1 MKTTLVIMAA
11 GIGSRFGGGIKQL
24 APVGLNGEIIMDY
37 SIHDAIE
44 AGFNKIVFIIRKDI
58 KDAFKEA
65 IGDRIEKI
73 CKDLD
78 VEIAYAYQ
86 ELNELPEGV
95 ELPAG
100 RTKPWGTGQAVLA
113 CKEVLHEPFAV
124 INADDYYGKEA
135 FVKLHDFLVGYT
147 PEKANQFCMAGFIL
161 KNTLSENGAVTRGI
175 CETNEEGYLT
185 AVHETSNI
193 VKTSEGAAVDNDG
206 QLTSINAESYASMN
220 MWGLTPE
227 FMQILE
233 DGFKEFLPYTK
244 GLYNATEISLNAE
257 RCRTYKIRQEQVR
270 LLKETLSEENLWQAV
285 IAFQEYPFKTAT
297 GLPFRYKLKVG
308 KNGEYNRELLIDRR
322 EKSKSLAWS
331 SVVLAFENS
340 KRISEEVKKPKALGD
355 IRGVSYIYP
364 ILWRFGLI
372 RVPEAIEKKMGK
384 QR

>member
-73 CKDLD
+73 CNNLD

-86 ELNELPEGV
+86 ELSELPESV

-100 RTKPWGTGQAVLA
+100 RT
-113 CKEVLHEPFAV
+113 KEVLHEPFAV
-124 INADDYYGKEA
+124 
-135 FVKLHDFLVGYT
+135 
-147 PEKANQFCMAGFIL
+147 
-161 KNTLSENGAVTRGI
+161 
-175 CETNEEGYLT
+175 
-185 AVHETSNI
+185 
-193 VKTSEGAAVDNDG
+193 
-206 QLTSINAESYASMN
+206 
-220 MWGLTPE
+220 
-227 FMQILE
+227 
-233 DGFKEFLPYTK
+233 
-244 GLYNATEISLNAE
+244 
-257 RCRTYKIRQEQVR
+257 
-270 LLKETLSEENLWQAV
+270 LKEIPSEENLWQAV
-285 IAFQEYPFKTAT
+285 IAFQDYPFKTAT
-297 GLPFRYKLKVG
+297 RLPFRYKLKVG

-340 KRISEEVKKPKALGD
+340 KRILEEVKKPKALGD

-364 ILWRFGLI
+364 ILWRLGLI
-372 RVPEAIEKKMGK
+372 RVPEAIEKKIGK